1 MKTEEFKFEPILYLE
16 QSFSESAH
24 SLQMHLKIWIWQ
36 YWFTIFVTLTHT
48 WKILHDAGQGGKG
61 GTLLASK
68 PSGGKVVYW
77 LLCKMK
83 ICKRK
88 KAIWG
93 GGSQEPVLL
102 LGKGIPD
109 SLRRWTLHS
118 WQAPSAAPG
127 RNSLEL
133 SQPPGYLATTGSF
146 ESGGSRQAYEVGDCL
161 DILTFGILWYLGYC
175 DIWRQLGPLKQE
187 ETGK

>member
-1 MKTEEFKFEPILYLE
+1 MKTEELKFEPILYLE

-48 WKILHDAGQGGKG
+48 WKILHDAGQWGKG

-68 PSGGKVVYW
+68 PSGGKVVNW

-83 ICKRK
+83 IRK
-88 KAIWG
+88 TKQAICGW
-93 GGSQEPVLL
+93 GSQEPVLL

-118 WQAPSAAPG
+118 WHACTPYCKNCQVACTTIIQVVKQCDWVSFKAA
-127 RNSLEL
+127 
-133 SQPPGYLATTGSF
+133 GYSHLFWPT
-146 ESGGSRQAYEVGDCL
+146 
-161 DILTFGILWYLGYC
+161 
-175 DIWRQLGPLKQE
+175 
-187 ETGK
+187 

>member
-1 MKTEEFKFEPILYLE
+1 MKTEELKFEPILYLE

-61 GTLLASK
+61 GTPLASK
-68 PSGGKVVYW
+68 PSAGKVVYW
-77 LLCKMK
+77 LCKIK
-83 ICKRK
+83 IRKRK
-88 KAIWG
+88 KAISGW
-93 GGSQEPVLL
+93 GSQEPVLL

-118 WQAPSAAPG
+118 WHACTPYCKNCQVACTTIIQVVKQCDWVSFKAA
-127 RNSLEL
+127 
-133 SQPPGYLATTGSF
+133 GYSHLFWPT
-146 ESGGSRQAYEVGDCL
+146 
-161 DILTFGILWYLGYC
+161 
-175 DIWRQLGPLKQE
+175 
-187 ETGK
+187 

>member
-48 WKILHDAGQGGKG
+48 WKILHDAGQWGKG

-77 LLCKMK
+77 LCKIK
-83 ICKRK
+83 IRK
-88 KAIWG
+88 TKQAIWG
-93 GGSQEPVLL
+93 WGGQEPVLL

-109 SLRRWTLHS
+109 SLRKWTLHS
-118 WQAPSAAPG
+118 WHACTPYCKNCQVACTTIIQVVKQCDWVSFKAT
-127 RNSLEL
+127 
-133 SQPPGYLATTGSF
+133 GYSHLFWPT
-146 ESGGSRQAYEVGDCL
+146 
-161 DILTFGILWYLGYC
+161 
-175 DIWRQLGPLKQE
+175 
-187 ETGK
+187 

>member
-1 MKTEEFKFEPILYLE
+1 MKTEELKFEPILYLE

-48 WKILHDAGQGGKG
+48 WKILHDAGQWGKG

-77 LLCKMK
+77 LCKIK
-83 ICKRK
+83 IRK
-88 KAIWG
+88 TKQAIWG
-93 GGSQEPVLL
+93 WGGQEPVLL

-118 WQAPSAAPG
+118 WHACNTILWKLSRCLHHHYTSCQAVWAAPCQFS
-127 RNSLEL
+127 RPTCYF
-133 SQPPGYLATTGSF
+133 QVRRRTCLATP
-146 ESGGSRQAYEVGDCL
+146 
-161 DILTFGILWYLGYC
+161 TFFGRRSKDTPG
-175 DIWRQLGPLKQE
+175 E
-187 ETGK
+187 